1 MVSEFILDHLP
12 FIFLPGYFIVYT
24 ILRVFKHWSDGK
36 EPAQTSGSRCAT
48 KLFLTI
54 CLSLLDIVQVADY
67 SPNQHYTLEETM
79 FRVGFYVFSAIAWL
93 FSAGLVFF
101 DYNRRLKSQW
111 RGQRIFWILE
121 LLSYTI
127 ILILNLMTGS
137 YEFSGGEFF
146 RFSLI
151 QITCY
156 SVSVTFCIFL
166 TYFAI
171 FRPNDFAVLNTDVY
185 YKLDPRNFLNE
196 DSLRMSEE
204 GVFKISCTGYKTKV
218 VNNTAITHFKF
229 SIKVNGTVHVISKAF
244 QDFETLDK
252 ALKSGPYSFGEG
264 LPDLNYGKILS
275 LNVQERGA
283 ELGRYLNQV
292 CIIEFMSEFLLDFLN
307 IEGTLKDNL
316 LNKHLEL
323 HDQGFQPDL
332 NSRSESVCLDYF
344 TPRLDPG
351 AVDSIFTNSSS
362 IQWITKIKVLR
373 PSPDISND
381 VDFCIKCKIP
391 KLSFR
396 KTIGYKLQDFS
407 TLHKTL
413 SKVFSPASLYFINK
427 SFPSKLNSSDQSLTE
442 KIRLELE
449 HYLLEILNDPAFI
462 CKEILEFIKCDADTQ
477 QLLELIPNIKY
488 LITDQ
493 ASWENTI
500 SEDSSHITLYR
511 LRICQKNF
519 SEGREKEWQ
528 FLRRYRE
535 FDAFHRRLCARHGSQ
550 LLKQFAQKMKVVDPG
565 LPSLPGKSI
574 APLSTSADIEGR
586 KNGLVCYMRELCEN
600 PLISCSYAFR
610 EFIDSM
616 AS

>member
-1 MVSEFILDHLP
+1 MVSEFIIDHLP

-24 ILRVFKHWSDGK
+24 TLRVAKHWSDGK

-67 SPNQHYTLEETM
+67 SPNQHYTLDETM

-93 FSAGLVFF
+93 FSAILVFF

-111 RGQRIFWILE
+111 RGQRMFWILE

-127 ILILNLMTGS
+127 ILILNLATGS
-137 YEFSGGEFF
+137 YQFSGNEFF

-156 SVSVTFCIFL
+156 SISVAFCMFL
-166 TYFAI
+166 TYFAL
-171 FRPNDFAVLNTDVY
+171 FRPNDFTVLNTDVY
-185 YKLDPRNFLNE
+185 LKLDTRNFFNE
-196 DSLRMSEE
+196 DSLKLSED
-204 GVFKISCTGYKTKV
+204 GGFKINCTGYKTKV
-218 VNNTAITHFKF
+218 VNNTGITHFKF
-229 SIKVNGTVHVISKAF
+229 SIKVNGAVHVISKTF
-244 QDFETLDK
+244 QDFEGLVK
-252 ALKSGPYSFGEG
+252 ALKSLGEG
-264 LPDLNYGKILS
+264 LPDLNYGKILGLS
-275 LNVQERGA
+275 VQERGA
-283 ELGRYLNQV
+283 ELGKYLSQICV
-292 CIIEFMSEFLLDFLN
+292 TEFMSEFLLDFLGV
-307 IEGTLKDNL
+307 EGVLKENL
-316 LNKHLEL
+316 LNRHLEA
-323 HDQGFQPDL
+323 HDRGPQPDS
-332 NSRSESVCLDYF
+332 NSRSESVCLDYY

-373 PSPDISND
+373 PPTDISND
-381 VDFCIKCKIP
+381 VDFCVKCKIP
-391 KLSFR
+391 KLSFN
-396 KTIGYKLQDFS
+396 KTLGFKLQDFY

-413 SKVFSPASLYFINK
+413 SKVFSPASLYFLNK
-427 SFPSKLNSSDQSLTE
+427 SFPNTLKPSDQSLTE

-449 HYLLEILNDPAFI
+449 HYLLEVLNDPAFI
-462 CKEILEFIKCDADTQ
+462 CKEVLEFIKCDADTQ
-477 QLLELIPNIKY
+477 QVLDSMPNIRY
-488 LITDQ
+488 LIADQ

-511 LRICQKNF
+511 LRICQKTL
-519 SEGREKEWQ
+519 SEGSEKEWQ

-535 FDAFHRRLCARHGSQ
+535 FDALHRRVCARHSSPP
-550 LLKQFAQKMKVVDPG
+550 LKHFAQKMKILDPG
-565 LPSLPGKSI
+565 LPSSLPSKSI

-586 KNGLVCYMRELCEN
+586 KNGLVSYIRELCEN
-600 PLISCSYAFR
+600 PLVSCSYAFR